1 MLSGIKVIGW
11 RDRFDFFFKLD
22 QEIGQEWRV
31 CSSGWQ
37 RWWSAALCMI
47 GVDMS
52 PALALLST
60 GENPLLWSIPL
71 WYWSSS
77 CSVSEGGGLIFW
89 EVVNKDAVELLKH
102 LATPGPPP
110 PLLSTKLY
118 ERYIC
123 HRYSYGTIMVSAF
136 NLDRKQSCH
145 NCYHYPLHHYHQS
158 CLKIIWRNHQWSAF
172 ISYANRLMLYS
183 TFQHLLQKH
192 PRFFLSSVGPRIG
205 RKKRMKSKCC
215 NLLLVCHTDDN
226 TQPHSG
232 QARTI

>member
-1 MLSGIKVIGW
+1 
-11 RDRFDFFFKLD
+11 
-22 QEIGQEWRV
+22 
-31 CSSGWQ
+31 
-37 RWWSAALCMI
+37 
-47 GVDMS
+47 MS

-102 LATPGPPP
+102 LATPGSPPHP
-110 PLLSTKLY
+110 PLPCLALSCVKDT
-118 ERYIC
+118 IC

-158 CLKIIWRNHQWSAF
+158 CLKLIWRNHQWSAF
-172 ISYANRLMLYS
+172 ISYANRLALYA
-183 TFQHLLQKH
+183 TFQHSLQKH
-192 PRFFLSSVGPRIG
+192 PRFFLSSVGPGISG
-205 RKKRMKSKCC
+205 KERMKK
-215 NLLLVCHTDDN
+215 
-226 TQPHSG
+226 
-232 QARTI
+232 